1 MSTEN
6 NKRETKI
13 QILQSFSTAM
23 KDKLD
28 QNKIDEICHA
38 FALIKLSH
46 FYDATFSI
54 SSFILKTYITVYL
67 SSTDRTFN
75 GKGDALGTL
84 GWGKYWGTCY
94 AIDYEK
100 LLRYTT
106 NYWANT
112 FIATAGILFFDDNN
126 SLLGF
131 FIGDGSSTVV
141 SGNSGKGAWDA
152 IE

>member
-1 MSTEN
+1 MSAEIN
-6 NKRETKI
+6 ESEIKL
-13 QILQSFSTAM
+13 QIVQALSTAM

-28 QNKIDEICHA
+28 QNKIDEICKA
-38 FALIKLSH
+38 FVLIETSG
-46 FYDATFSI
+46 FYKATFSI
-54 SSFILKTYITVYL
+54 SRLIFETHITVYL

-75 GKGDALGTL
+75 GKGDALGTP
-84 GWGKYWGTCY
+84 GWGKYWGKCY
-94 AIDYEK
+94 TSDYEK

-112 FIATAGILFFDDNN
+112 FVVDAGILFFDEHN

-131 FIGDGSSTVV
+131 FIGTGASTVV
-141 SGNSGKGAWDA
+141 SGCAGKGAWDV

>member
-1 MSTEN
+1 MSIEN
-6 NKRETKI
+6 NKSEIKL

-38 FALIKLSH
+38 FVLIKSSD

-54 SSFILKTYITVYL
+54 SSLILKTYITVYL

-75 GKGDALGTL
+75 GKGDALGTP

-94 AIDYEK
+94 ASDYEK

-106 NYWANT
+106 NYWTNT
-112 FIATAGILFFDDNN
+112 FVATAGILFFDKNN

-131 FIGDGSSTVV
+131 FIGDGASTVV
-141 SGNSGKGAWDA
+141 SGSRGKGAWDA